1 MALSELSLSR
11 FNTFTG
17 LMRFELIDK
26 KKLRR
31 EYSFGSL
38 DQSELEV
45 TPYLQFVKW
54 FKEAE
59 NSDQIIEPNAM
70 TISTVDENSFPSS
83 RVVLLKQI
91 KERSLIFFTNYNSD
105 KGKSLDKN
113 ANICASFYWPPLER
127 QVIIKGYAKKISS
140 VESEDY
146 FNSRPFESQAAAI
159 ISNQSE
165 DIDSY
170 ESLLEKYNSF
180 IEQNKN
186 TKLNRPNNWGGI
198 EIFINQI
205 EFWQGRKNRLHNRVL
220 CNFQK
225 DTWEYKLLSP

>member
-1 MALSELSLSR
+1 MELFNYRKSYTKDKLSI
-11 FNTFTG
+11 NDIG
-17 LMRFELIDK
+17 GNPID
-26 KKLRR
+26 
-31 EYSFGSL
+31 F
-38 DQSELEV
+38 
-45 TPYLQFVKW
+45 FVKW

-83 RVVLLKQI
+83 RVVLMKQI
-91 KERSLIFFTNYNSD
+91 KERSLIFFTNYNSN

-113 ANICASFYWPPLER
+113 ENICASFYWPPLER
-127 QVIIKGYAKKISS
+127 QVIIKGNAKKISS

-180 IEQNKN
+180 IEQNNN
-186 TKLNRPNNWGGI
+186 TKLKRPNNWGGI

>member
-1 MALSELSLSR
+1 MELFNYRKSYTKHKLSI
-11 FNTFTG
+11 NDIG
-17 LMRFELIDK
+17 DNPIDFF
-26 KKLRR
+26 L
-31 EYSFGSL
+31 
-38 DQSELEV
+38 
-45 TPYLQFVKW
+45 KW

-59 NSDQIIEPNAM
+59 NSSQISEPNAM

-91 KERSLIFFTNYNSD
+91 KERSLIFFTNYNSN

-113 ANICASFYWPPLER
+113 ENICASFYWPPLER
-127 QVIIKGYAKKISS
+127 QVIIKGKAKKLPL
-140 VESEDY
+140 VESENY

-165 DIDSY
+165 DINSY
-170 ESLLEKYNSF
+170 ESLIEKYNSF

-186 TKLNRPNNWGGI
+186 TKLKRPNNWGGI

>member
-1 MALSELSLSR
+1 MELFNYRKSYTKDKLSI
-11 FNTFTG
+11 NDIG
-17 LMRFELIDK
+17 GNPID
-26 KKLRR
+26 
-31 EYSFGSL
+31 F
-38 DQSELEV
+38 
-45 TPYLQFVKW
+45 FVKW

-70 TISTVDENSFPSS
+70 TISTVDENSSPSS

-91 KERSLIFFTNYNSD
+91 KERSLIFFTNYNSN

-113 ANICASFYWPPLER
+113 ENICASFYWPPLER
-127 QVIIKGYAKKISS
+127 QVIIKGNAKKISS

-186 TKLNRPNNWGGI
+186 TKLKRPNNWGGI

>member
-1 MALSELSLSR
+1 MELYNYRKSYTKDKLSINDIGDNPVD
-11 FNTFTG
+11 F
-17 LMRFELIDK
+17 
-26 KKLRR
+26 
-31 EYSFGSL
+31 
-38 DQSELEV
+38 
-45 TPYLQFVKW
+45 FVKW

-70 TISTVDENSFPSS
+70 TISTVDEKSFPSS

-91 KERSLIFFTNYNSD
+91 KERNLIFFTNYNSN

-113 ANICASFYWPPLER
+113 ENICASFYWPPLER
-127 QVIIKGYAKKISS
+127 QVIIKGNAKKISS
-140 VESEDY
+140 VESDDY

-170 ESLLEKYNSF
+170 ESLLEKYNSY

-186 TKLNRPNNWGGI
+186 TKLKRPNNWGGI

-220 CNFQK
+220 CVFQK

>member
-1 MALSELSLSR
+1 MELFNYRKSYTKDKLSI
-11 FNTFTG
+11 NDIG
-17 LMRFELIDK
+17 DNPID
-26 KKLRR
+26 
-31 EYSFGSL
+31 F
-38 DQSELEV
+38 
-45 TPYLQFVKW
+45 FVKW

-91 KERSLIFFTNYNSD
+91 KERSLIFFTNYNSN

-113 ANICASFYWPPLER
+113 ENICASFYWPPLER
-127 QVIIKGYAKKISS
+127 QVIIKGNAKKISS

-180 IEQNKN
+180 IEKNKN
-186 TKLNRPNNWGGI
+186 TKLKRPNNWGGI

>member
-1 MALSELSLSR
+1 MELFNYRKSYTKDKLSI
-11 FNTFTG
+11 NDIG
-17 LMRFELIDK
+17 DNPID
-26 KKLRR
+26 
-31 EYSFGSL
+31 F
-38 DQSELEV
+38 
-45 TPYLQFVKW
+45 FVKW

-91 KERSLIFFTNYNSD
+91 KERSLIFFTNYNSN

-113 ANICASFYWPPLER
+113 ENICASFYWPPLER
-127 QVIIKGYAKKISS
+127 QVIIKGNAKKISS
-140 VESEDY
+140 IESEDY

-180 IEQNKN
+180 IEKNKN
-186 TKLNRPNNWGGI
+186 TKLKRPNNWGGI

>member
-1 MALSELSLSR
+1 MELFNYRKSYTKDKLSM
-11 FNTFTG
+11 NDIG
-17 LMRFELIDK
+17 DNPID
-26 KKLRR
+26 
-31 EYSFGSL
+31 F
-38 DQSELEV
+38 
-45 TPYLQFVKW
+45 FVKW

-91 KERSLIFFTNYNSD
+91 KERSLIFFTNYNSN

-180 IEQNKN
+180 IDQNKN
-186 TKLNRPNNWGGI
+186 TKLKRPNNWGGI

-225 DTWEYKLLSP
+225 DAWEYKLLSP

>member
-1 MALSELSLSR
+1 MELFNYRKSYTKNKLSI
-11 FNTFTG
+11 NDIG
-17 LMRFELIDK
+17 DNPID
-26 KKLRR
+26 
-31 EYSFGSL
+31 F
-38 DQSELEV
+38 
-45 TPYLQFVKW
+45 FVKW

-91 KERSLIFFTNYNSD
+91 KERSLIFFTNYNSN

-186 TKLNRPNNWGGI
+186 TKLKRPNNWGGI

>member
-1 MALSELSLSR
+1 MELFNYRKSYTKDKLSM
-11 FNTFTG
+11 NDIG
-17 LMRFELIDK
+17 DNPID
-26 KKLRR
+26 
-31 EYSFGSL
+31 F
-38 DQSELEV
+38 
-45 TPYLQFVKW
+45 FVKW

-91 KERSLIFFTNYNSD
+91 KERSLIFFTNYNSN
-105 KGKSLDKN
+105 KGKSIDRN
-113 ANICASFYWPPLER
+113 ENICASFYWPPLER
-127 QVIIKGYAKKISS
+127 QVIIKGNAKKISS
-140 VESEDY
+140 VESENY

-186 TKLNRPNNWGGI
+186 TKLKRPNNWGGI

>member
-1 MALSELSLSR
+1 MELFNYRKSYTKDKLSI
-11 FNTFTG
+11 NDIG
-17 LMRFELIDK
+17 DNPID
-26 KKLRR
+26 
-31 EYSFGSL
+31 F
-38 DQSELEV
+38 
-45 TPYLQFVKW
+45 FVKW

-91 KERSLIFFTNYNSD
+91 KERSLIFFTNYNSN

-113 ANICASFYWPPLER
+113 ENICASFYWPPLER

-186 TKLNRPNNWGGI
+186 TKLKRPNNWGGI

>member
-1 MALSELSLSR
+1 MMELFNYRKSYTKDKLSI
-11 FNTFTG
+11 NDIG
-17 LMRFELIDK
+17 DNPID
-26 KKLRR
+26 
-31 EYSFGSL
+31 F
-38 DQSELEV
+38 
-45 TPYLQFVKW
+45 FVKW

-70 TISTVDENSFPSS
+70 TISTVDENSSPSS

-91 KERSLIFFTNYNSD
+91 KERSLIFFTNYNSN

-113 ANICASFYWPPLER
+113 ENICASFYWPPLER
-127 QVIIKGYAKKISS
+127 QVIIKGNAKKISS
-140 VESEDY
+140 IESEDY

-180 IEQNKN
+180 IEKNKN
-186 TKLNRPNNWGGI
+186 TKLKRPNNWGGI

>member
-1 MALSELSLSR
+1 MELFNYRKSYTKDKLSI
-11 FNTFTG
+11 NDIG
-17 LMRFELIDK
+17 GNPID
-26 KKLRR
+26 
-31 EYSFGSL
+31 F
-38 DQSELEV
+38 
-45 TPYLQFVKW
+45 FVKW

-91 KERSLIFFTNYNSD
+91 KERSLIFFTNYNSN

-113 ANICASFYWPPLER
+113 ENICASFYWPPLER
-127 QVIIKGYAKKISS
+127 QVIIKGNAKKISS
-140 VESEDY
+140 IESEDY

-186 TKLNRPNNWGGI
+186 TKLKRPNNWGGI

>member
-1 MALSELSLSR
+1 MELFNYRKSYTKDKLSI
-11 FNTFTG
+11 NDIG
-17 LMRFELIDK
+17 DNPID
-26 KKLRR
+26 
-31 EYSFGSL
+31 F
-38 DQSELEV
+38 
-45 TPYLQFVKW
+45 FMKW

-91 KERSLIFFTNYNSD
+91 KERSLIFFTNYNSN

-113 ANICASFYWPPLER
+113 ENICASFYWPPLER
-127 QVIIKGYAKKISS
+127 QVIIKGNAKKISS

-165 DIDSY
+165 CIDSY

-180 IEQNKN
+180 IEQNNN
-186 TKLNRPNNWGGI
+186 TKLKRPNNWGGI

-225 DTWEYKLLSP
+225 DTWDYKLLSP

>member
-1 MALSELSLSR
+1 MELFNYRKSYTKDKLSI
-11 FNTFTG
+11 NDIG
-17 LMRFELIDK
+17 GNPID
-26 KKLRR
+26 
-31 EYSFGSL
+31 F
-38 DQSELEV
+38 
-45 TPYLQFVKW
+45 FVKW

-70 TISTVDENSFPSS
+70 TISTVDENYSPSS

-91 KERSLIFFTNYNSD
+91 KERSLIFFTNYNSN

-113 ANICASFYWPPLER
+113 ENICASFYWPPLER
-127 QVIIKGYAKKISS
+127 QVIIKGNAKKIPS

-186 TKLNRPNNWGGI
+186 TKLKRPNNWGGI

>member
-1 MALSELSLSR
+1 MINGIINYRKSYTKDKLSM
-11 FNTFTG
+11 NDIG
-17 LMRFELIDK
+17 DNPID
-26 KKLRR
+26 
-31 EYSFGSL
+31 F
-38 DQSELEV
+38 
-45 TPYLQFVKW
+45 FVKW

-91 KERSLIFFTNYNSD
+91 KERSLIFFTNYNSN

-180 IEQNKN
+180 IDQNKN
-186 TKLNRPNNWGGI
+186 TKLKRPNNWGGI

>member
-1 MALSELSLSR
+1 MELFNYRKSYTKDKLSI
-11 FNTFTG
+11 NDIG
-17 LMRFELIDK
+17 DNPID
-26 KKLRR
+26 
-31 EYSFGSL
+31 F
-38 DQSELEV
+38 
-45 TPYLQFVKW
+45 FVKW

-91 KERSLIFFTNYNSD
+91 KERSLIFFTNYNSN

-180 IEQNKN
+180 IDQNKN
-186 TKLNRPNNWGGI
+186 TKLKRPNNWGGI

>member
-1 MALSELSLSR
+1 M
-11 FNTFTG
+11 NDIG
-17 LMRFELIDK
+17 DNPID
-26 KKLRR
+26 
-31 EYSFGSL
+31 F
-38 DQSELEV
+38 
-45 TPYLQFVKW
+45 FMKW

-70 TISTVDENSFPSS
+70 TISTVDENSSPSS

-91 KERSLIFFTNYNSD
+91 KERSLIFFTNYNSN

-113 ANICASFYWPPLER
+113 ENICASFYWPSLER
-127 QVIIKGYAKKISS
+127 QVIIKGNAKKISS

-146 FNSRPFESQAAAI
+146 FNSRPFESQAAAV

-186 TKLNRPNNWGGI
+186 TKLKRPNNWGGI

>member
-1 MALSELSLSR
+1 MELFNYRKSYTKNKLSVNDIGDNPIN
-11 FNTFTG
+11 F
-17 LMRFELIDK
+17 
-26 KKLRR
+26 
-31 EYSFGSL
+31 
-38 DQSELEV
+38 
-45 TPYLQFVKW
+45 FVKW

-91 KERSLIFFTNYNSD
+91 KERSLIFFTNYNSN

-113 ANICASFYWPPLER
+113 ENICASFYWPPLER

-146 FNSRPFESQAAAI
+146 FNSRPFESQVAAI

-180 IEQNKN
+180 IEKNKN
-186 TKLNRPNNWGGI
+186 TKLNRPTNWGGI

-220 CNFQK
+220 CNFHK

>member
-1 MALSELSLSR
+1 MELFNYRKSYTKDKLSI
-11 FNTFTG
+11 NDIG
-17 LMRFELIDK
+17 DNPID
-26 KKLRR
+26 
-31 EYSFGSL
+31 F
-38 DQSELEV
+38 
-45 TPYLQFVKW
+45 FVKW

-91 KERSLIFFTNYNSD
+91 KERSLIFFTNYNSN
-105 KGKSLDKN
+105 KGKSLDRN
-113 ANICASFYWPPLER
+113 ENICASFYWPPLER
-127 QVIIKGYAKKISS
+127 QVIIKGNAKKISS
-140 VESEDY
+140 IESEDY

-186 TKLNRPNNWGGI
+186 TKLKRPNNWGGI

-205 EFWQGRKNRLHNRVL
+205 EFWQGRNNRLHNRVL

>member
-1 MALSELSLSR
+1 MELFNYRKSYTKDKLSI
-11 FNTFTG
+11 NDIG
-17 LMRFELIDK
+17 DNPID
-26 KKLRR
+26 
-31 EYSFGSL
+31 F
-38 DQSELEV
+38 
-45 TPYLQFVKW
+45 FVKW

-91 KERSLIFFTNYNSD
+91 KERSLIFFTNYNSN

-113 ANICASFYWPPLER
+113 ENICASFYWPPLER

-159 ISNQSE
+159 ISNTSE

-186 TKLNRPNNWGGI
+186 TKLKRPNNWGGI

>member
-1 MALSELSLSR
+1 MELFNYRKSYTKNKLSM
-11 FNTFTG
+11 NDIG
-17 LMRFELIDK
+17 DNPID
-26 KKLRR
+26 
-31 EYSFGSL
+31 F
-38 DQSELEV
+38 
-45 TPYLQFVKW
+45 FVKW

-91 KERSLIFFTNYNSD
+91 KERSLIFFTNYNSN

-113 ANICASFYWPPLER
+113 ENICASFYWPPLER
-127 QVIIKGYAKKISS
+127 QVIIKGNAKKISS
-140 VESEDY
+140 IESEDY

-180 IEQNKN
+180 IDKNKN
-186 TKLNRPNNWGGI
+186 TKLKRPNNWGGI

>member
-1 MALSELSLSR
+1 MELFNYRKSYTKNKLSI
-11 FNTFTG
+11 NDIG
-17 LMRFELIDK
+17 GNPID
-26 KKLRR
+26 
-31 EYSFGSL
+31 F
-38 DQSELEV
+38 
-45 TPYLQFVKW
+45 FVKW

-91 KERSLIFFTNYNSD
+91 KERSLIFFTNYNSN

-113 ANICASFYWPPLER
+113 ENICASFYWPPLER
-127 QVIIKGYAKKISS
+127 QVIIKGNAKKISS

-186 TKLNRPNNWGGI
+186 TKLKRPNNWGGI

>member
-1 MALSELSLSR
+1 MELFNYRKSYTKHKLSI
-11 FNTFTG
+11 NDIG
-17 LMRFELIDK
+17 DNPID
-26 KKLRR
+26 
-31 EYSFGSL
+31 F
-38 DQSELEV
+38 
-45 TPYLQFVKW
+45 FVKW

-59 NSDQIIEPNAM
+59 NSSQISEPNAM

-91 KERSLIFFTNYNSD
+91 KERSLIFFTNYNSN
-105 KGKSLDKN
+105 KGKSLEKN
-113 ANICASFYWPPLER
+113 ENICASFYWPPLER
-127 QVIIKGYAKKISS
+127 QVIIKGKAKKLPL

-165 DIDSY
+165 DINSY
-170 ESLLEKYNSF
+170 ESLIEKYNSF

-186 TKLNRPNNWGGI
+186 TKLKRPNNWGGI

>member
-1 MALSELSLSR
+1 MELFNYRKSYTKDKLSM
-11 FNTFTG
+11 NDIG
-17 LMRFELIDK
+17 DNPID
-26 KKLRR
+26 
-31 EYSFGSL
+31 F
-38 DQSELEV
+38 
-45 TPYLQFVKW
+45 FVKW

-91 KERSLIFFTNYNSD
+91 KERSLIFFTNYNSN

-113 ANICASFYWPPLER
+113 ENICASFYWPPLER
-127 QVIIKGYAKKISS
+127 QVIIKGNAKKISS
-140 VESEDY
+140 VESDDY

-180 IEQNKN
+180 IDQNKN
-186 TKLNRPNNWGGI
+186 TKLKRPNNWGGI

>member
-1 MALSELSLSR
+1 MELFNYRKSYTKDKLSI
-11 FNTFTG
+11 NDIG
-17 LMRFELIDK
+17 DNPID
-26 KKLRR
+26 
-31 EYSFGSL
+31 F
-38 DQSELEV
+38 
-45 TPYLQFVKW
+45 FMKW

-91 KERSLIFFTNYNSD
+91 KERSLIFFTNYNSN

-113 ANICASFYWPPLER
+113 ENICASFYWPPLER
-127 QVIIKGYAKKISS
+127 QVIIKGNAKKISS

>member
-1 MALSELSLSR
+1 MELFNYRKSYTKNKLSINDIGDNPIN
-11 FNTFTG
+11 F
-17 LMRFELIDK
+17 
-26 KKLRR
+26 
-31 EYSFGSL
+31 
-38 DQSELEV
+38 
-45 TPYLQFVKW
+45 FVKW

-91 KERSLIFFTNYNSD
+91 KERSLIFFTNYNSN

-113 ANICASFYWPPLER
+113 ENICASFYWPPLER
-127 QVIIKGYAKKISS
+127 QVIIKGNAKKISS

-186 TKLNRPNNWGGI
+186 TKLKRPNNWGGI

>member
-1 MALSELSLSR
+1 MELFNYRKSYTKDKLSI
-11 FNTFTG
+11 NDIG
-17 LMRFELIDK
+17 DNPID
-26 KKLRR
+26 
-31 EYSFGSL
+31 F
-38 DQSELEV
+38 
-45 TPYLQFVKW
+45 FVKW

-91 KERSLIFFTNYNSD
+91 KERSLIFFTNYNSN

-113 ANICASFYWPPLER
+113 ENICASFYWPPLER
-127 QVIIKGYAKKISS
+127 QVIIKGNAKKISS
-140 VESEDY
+140 IESEDY

-180 IEQNKN
+180 VEQNKN
-186 TKLNRPNNWGGI
+186 TKLKRPNNWGGI

>member
-1 MALSELSLSR
+1 M
-11 FNTFTG
+11 
-17 LMRFELIDK
+17 
-26 KKLRR
+26 
-31 EYSFGSL
+31 
-38 DQSELEV
+38 
-45 TPYLQFVKW
+45 KW

-91 KERSLIFFTNYNSD
+91 KERSLIFFTNYNSN

-113 ANICASFYWPPLER
+113 ENICASFYWPPLER

-186 TKLNRPNNWGGI
+186 TKLKRPNNWGGI

>member
-1 MALSELSLSR
+1 MELFNYRKSYTKDKLSINDIGDNPIE
-11 FNTFTG
+11 F
-17 LMRFELIDK
+17 
-26 KKLRR
+26 
-31 EYSFGSL
+31 
-38 DQSELEV
+38 
-45 TPYLQFVKW
+45 FVKW

-70 TISTVDENSFPSS
+70 TISTVDENYFPSS

-91 KERSLIFFTNYNSD
+91 KERSLIFFTNYNSN

-113 ANICASFYWPPLER
+113 ENICASFYWPPLER
-127 QVIIKGYAKKISS
+127 QVIIKGNAKKISS
-140 VESEDY
+140 IESEDY

-165 DIDSY
+165 DIDTY

-186 TKLNRPNNWGGI
+186 TKLKRPNNWGGI

-225 DTWEYKLLSP
+225 DTCDYKLLSP

>member
-1 MALSELSLSR
+1 MELFNYRKSYTKNKLSI
-11 FNTFTG
+11 NDIG
-17 LMRFELIDK
+17 DNPID
-26 KKLRR
+26 
-31 EYSFGSL
+31 F
-38 DQSELEV
+38 
-45 TPYLQFVKW
+45 FVKW

-91 KERSLIFFTNYNSD
+91 KERSLIFFTNYNSN

-113 ANICASFYWPPLER
+113 ENICASFYWPPLER

-186 TKLNRPNNWGGI
+186 SKLKRPNNWGGI

>member
-1 MALSELSLSR
+1 MELFNYRKSYTKDKLSI
-11 FNTFTG
+11 NDIG
-17 LMRFELIDK
+17 DNPID
-26 KKLRR
+26 
-31 EYSFGSL
+31 F
-38 DQSELEV
+38 
-45 TPYLQFVKW
+45 FVKW

-91 KERSLIFFTNYNSD
+91 KERSLIFFTNYNSN

-113 ANICASFYWPPLER
+113 ENICASFYWPPLER

-180 IEQNKN
+180 IEKNKN
-186 TKLNRPNNWGGI
+186 TKLKRPNNWGGI

-225 DTWEYKLLSP
+225 DTWDYKLLSP

>member
-1 MALSELSLSR
+1 MELFNYRKSYTKDKLSI
-11 FNTFTG
+11 NDIG
-17 LMRFELIDK
+17 GNPID
-26 KKLRR
+26 
-31 EYSFGSL
+31 F
-38 DQSELEV
+38 
-45 TPYLQFVKW
+45 FVKW

-70 TISTVDENSFPSS
+70 TISTVDEKSSPSS

-91 KERSLIFFTNYNSD
+91 KERSLVFFTNYNSN

-113 ANICASFYWPPLER
+113 ENICASFYWPPLER
-127 QVIIKGYAKKISS
+127 QVIIKGNAKKISS

-186 TKLNRPNNWGGI
+186 TKLKRPNNWGGI

-205 EFWQGRKNRLHNRVL
+205 EFWQGRNNRLHNRVL

>member
-1 MALSELSLSR
+1 MELYNYRKSYTKDKLSINDIGDNPVD
-11 FNTFTG
+11 F
-17 LMRFELIDK
+17 
-26 KKLRR
+26 
-31 EYSFGSL
+31 
-38 DQSELEV
+38 
-45 TPYLQFVKW
+45 FVKW

-70 TISTVDENSFPSS
+70 TISTVDEKSFPSS

-91 KERSLIFFTNYNSD
+91 KERSLIFFTNYNSN

-113 ANICASFYWPPLER
+113 ENICASFYWPPLER
-127 QVIIKGYAKKISS
+127 QVIIKGNAKKISS
-140 VESEDY
+140 VESDDY

-170 ESLLEKYNSF
+170 ESLLEKYNSY

-186 TKLNRPNNWGGI
+186 TKLKRPNNWGGI
-198 EIFINQI
+198 EISINQI

-220 CNFQK
+220 CVFQK

>member
-1 MALSELSLSR
+1 MELFNYRKSYTKNKLSM
-11 FNTFTG
+11 NDIG
-17 LMRFELIDK
+17 DNPID
-26 KKLRR
+26 
-31 EYSFGSL
+31 F
-38 DQSELEV
+38 
-45 TPYLQFVKW
+45 FVKW

-91 KERSLIFFTNYNSD
+91 KERSLIFFTNYNSN

-113 ANICASFYWPPLER
+113 ENICASFYWPPLER

-186 TKLNRPNNWGGI
+186 TKLKRPNNWGGI

-220 CNFQK
+220 CDFQK

>member
-1 MALSELSLSR
+1 MELFNYRKSYTKNKLSV
-11 FNTFTG
+11 NDIG
-17 LMRFELIDK
+17 DNPID
-26 KKLRR
+26 
-31 EYSFGSL
+31 F
-38 DQSELEV
+38 
-45 TPYLQFVKW
+45 FVKW

-91 KERSLIFFTNYNSD
+91 KERSLIFFTNYNSN

-113 ANICASFYWPPLER
+113 ENICASFYWPPLER
-127 QVIIKGYAKKISS
+127 QVIIKGNAKKISS

-186 TKLNRPNNWGGI
+186 TKLKRPNNWGGI

>member
-1 MALSELSLSR
+1 MELFNYRKSYTKDKLSINDIGDNPVD
-11 FNTFTG
+11 F
-17 LMRFELIDK
+17 
-26 KKLRR
+26 
-31 EYSFGSL
+31 
-38 DQSELEV
+38 
-45 TPYLQFVKW
+45 FVKW

-70 TISTVDENSFPSS
+70 TISTVDEKSFPSS

-91 KERSLIFFTNYNSD
+91 KERSLIFFTNYNSN

-113 ANICASFYWPPLER
+113 KNICASFYWPPLER
-127 QVIIKGYAKKISS
+127 QVIIKGNAKKISS

-170 ESLLEKYNSF
+170 ESLLEKYNSY

-186 TKLNRPNNWGGI
+186 TKLKRPNNWGGI

-225 DTWEYKLLSP
+225 DTWKYKLLSP

>member
-1 MALSELSLSR
+1 MELFNYRKSYTKDKLSI
-11 FNTFTG
+11 NDIG
-17 LMRFELIDK
+17 GNPID
-26 KKLRR
+26 
-31 EYSFGSL
+31 F
-38 DQSELEV
+38 
-45 TPYLQFVKW
+45 FVKW

-91 KERSLIFFTNYNSD
+91 KERSLIFFTNYNSN

-113 ANICASFYWPPLER
+113 ENICASFYWPSLER
-127 QVIIKGYAKKISS
+127 QVIIKGNAKKISS

-180 IEQNKN
+180 IEKNKN
-186 TKLNRPNNWGGI
+186 TKLKRPNNWGGI